1 MQKEDTACGQR
12 ALPPWPA
19 GASLLFLLIFTFA
32 ACGGSTESNARSLPP
47 GHSTT
52 TPNTSSATSTA
63 QVMLGRQPCPAVVS
77 APSHWDSIIGTQNG
91 VSRIEGVN
99 CATLIGVSVLQA
111 LVTVR
116 YEGSGS
122 NLDVYVFNNITDA
135 NPVQL
140 FKLQGLNKGDARI
153 SKYNTILTA
162 EVDQGSGVNSNQP
175 GRGVIQDLFRE
186 FRWSDGAGTFVQ
198 VTFPGIFPDLTRY
211 QAEAD
216 QEQVNQGHQPWKL
229 DADMTSNALAV
240 NMLKW
245 STSAQTT
252 IVSGG
257 GPHDLNA
264 VVTVKSTSPGG
275 GTITVTLSRLE
286 GNANGGIWEATAVQA
301 GNVATITA
309 PVNRDLLTSPVTVA
323 GTGSALGGS
332 IGRVM
337 ILDHL
342 YTTIG
347 RAEVKGTT
355 GAGNGNTTFSVNVTY
370 RSTFHGGAEEGV
382 VVLYIED
389 HTDGSIAT
397 AVMEKE
403 LLGA

>member
-1 MQKEDTACGQR
+1 MK
-12 ALPPWPA
+12 ALLYWKHRSA
-19 GASLLFLLIFTFA
+19 GASLLFLFIFTFTLT
-32 ACGGSTESNARSLPP
+32 ACGGNTESNARSLPQS
-47 GHSTT
+47 HNST

-63 QVMLGRQPCPAVVS
+63 QIVLGRQPCPAVVS
-77 APSHWDSIIGTQNG
+77 TPSHWDSIIGTQNG

-99 CATLIGVSVLQA
+99 CATLIGVPVLQA

-116 YEGSGS
+116 YEGTGS
-122 NLDVYVFNNITDA
+122 YLDVYVFNNITGA

-140 FKLQGLNKGDARI
+140 FKLQGLNKGGARI

-162 EVDQGSGVNSNQP
+162 EVDLASGVNSNQP
-175 GRGVIQDLFRE
+175 GTGVIQDLFRE
-186 FRWSDGAGTFVQ
+186 FKWSDGAGTFVQ

-229 DADMTSNALAV
+229 DADMTANALAV

-257 GPHDLNA
+257 GSHDLNA

-301 GNVATITA
+301 GNMATITA
-309 PVNRDLLTSPVTVA
+309 PLNRDLLTSPVTVA
-323 GTGSALGGS
+323 GSGSVLGGN
-332 IGRVM
+332 IGRVL

-342 YTTIG
+342 YNTIG
-347 RAEVKGTT
+347 HAEVKGTT
-355 GAGNGNTTFSVNVTY
+355 GAGNGNTTFSASVTY
-370 RSTFHGGAEEGV
+370 RSTFRAGAEEGV

-389 HTDGSIAT
+389 HTDGSLAT

>member
-1 MQKEDTACGQR
+1 M
-12 ALPPWPA
+12 PVP
-19 GASLLFLLIFTFA
+19 
-32 ACGGSTESNARSLPP
+32 
-47 GHSTT
+47 
-52 TPNTSSATSTA
+52 
-63 QVMLGRQPCPAVVS
+63 
-77 APSHWDSIIGTQNG
+77 
-91 VSRIEGVN
+91 
-99 CATLIGVSVLQA
+99 QA

-116 YEGSGS
+116 YEGTGS
-122 NLDVYVFNNITDA
+122 YLDVYVFNNITDA

-162 EVDQGSGVNSNQP
+162 EVDQGSGVNGNQP
-175 GRGVIQDLFRE
+175 GTGFIQNLFRE
-186 FRWSDGAGTFVQ
+186 FKWSDGAGTFVQ
-198 VTFPGIFPDLTRY
+198 VSFPGIFPDLTRY

-216 QEQVNQGHQPWKL
+216 QEQVNQGHQLWKR
-229 DADMTSNALAV
+229 DANMTANALAV

-245 STSAQTT
+245 SNSAQTT
-252 IVSGG
+252 IVKGG
-257 GPHDLNA
+257 GSNDLDA
-264 VVTVKSTSPGG
+264 LVTVKSTSPGG

-309 PVNRDLLTSPVTVA
+309 PANRDLLSSPVTVA
-323 GTGSALGGS
+323 GTGPAPGGS
-332 IGRVM
+332 IGRVV

-342 YTTIG
+342 YNTIG
-347 RAEVKGTT
+347 RADVT
-355 GAGNGNTTFSVNVTY
+355 GAGNGNTTFSASVPY

-382 VVLYIED
+382 VALYID
-389 HTDGSIAT
+389 NHTDGSIAM